1 MKDSRQAIVNP
12 RIAIVGAGLIGRR
25 HANLIRE
32 GDDAVLSAIV
42 DPTDTARDFAAEA
55 GAPWFASVAD
65 MLTADHPDGLIIAT
79 PNQLHLDHG
88 LQAVEAGLP
97 ALIEKPI
104 ADSVA
109 AAEKLVSAAEAA
121 KIPLL
126 IGHHRRHNPLIADAK
141 ARIVSGELG
150 TLVAVHGMFWLY
162 KPDDYFDGEWRRKP
176 GAGPVY
182 INLIHDIDLMR
193 HLVGEVTS
201 VRAIQSSAARGHEV
215 EDTAAALL
223 TFENGALGT
232 VTVSDSIVGPWS
244 WEQTSGEN
252 PAYPETD
259 QHCYLIGG
267 TKGSLSLP
275 NGEVWGQDEPR
286 SWWLD
291 FQRSG
296 PAARSDEDPLARQ
309 IAHFCDVIRGRAQP
323 LVSGR
328 EGLQTLRVI
337 EALKQSAE
345 TGEPQFLT

>member
-1 MKDSRQAIVNP
+1 MILRPAINNP
-12 RIAIVGAGLIGRR
+12 RIAVVGAGLIGQR
-25 HANLIRE
+25 HADLITA
-32 GDDAVLSAIV
+32 GVDATLSAIV
-42 DPTDTARDFAAEA
+42 DPTAAARSFASRI
-55 GAPWFASVAD
+55 GAPWFASIAD
-65 MLTADHPDGLIIAT
+65 MLAVDRPDGLIVAT

-109 AAEKLVSAAEAA
+109 AAERLVSVAEAA
-121 KIPLL
+121 KVPLL
-126 IGHHRRHNPLIADAK
+126 IGHHRRHNPLIANAK
-141 ARIVSGELG
+141 ARIMGGELG
-150 TLVAVHGMFWLY
+150 KLVAVHGMFWLY
-162 KPDDYFDGEWRRKP
+162 KPDDYFDVEWRRKP

-182 INLIHDIDLMR
+182 INLIHDIDLLR
-193 HLVGEVTS
+193 HLVGEITS
-201 VRAIQSSAARGHEV
+201 VQAIQSSAARGHDV

-223 TFENGALGT
+223 TFDNGALGT
-232 VTVSDSIVGPWS
+232 ITASDSIVAPWS
-244 WEQTSGEN
+244 WEQTAGEN

-286 SWWLD
+286 SWWRD
-291 FQRSG
+291 FQRTAPPTLSG
-296 PAARSDEDPLARQ
+296 EDPLVRQ
-309 IAHFCDVIRGRAQP
+309 IAHFCDVIRRQATP

-337 EALKQSAE
+337 EALKRSAE
-345 TGEPQFLT
+345 SGVIQPIR

>member
-1 MKDSRQAIVNP
+1 MRPVIDNP
-12 RIAIVGAGLIGRR
+12 RIVVVGAGLIGQR
-25 HANLIRE
+25 HAKLIKA
-32 GDDAVLSAIV
+32 GADATLSAIV
-42 DPTDTARDFAAEA
+42 DPTDAARGFAGEIR
-55 GAPWFASVAD
+55 APWFASIAE
-65 MLTADHPDGLIIAT
+65 MLAAGRPDGLIVAT
-79 PNQLHLDHG
+79 PNQLHLEHG

-109 AAEKLVSAAEAA
+109 AAEQLVSAAEPAEV
-121 KIPLL
+121 PLL

-141 ARIVSGELG
+141 TKIEAGKLG
-150 TLVAVHGMFWLY
+150 KLVAVHGMFWLY
-162 KPDDYFDGEWRRKP
+162 KPDDYFDVEWRRKP

-182 INLIHDIDLMR
+182 INLIHDIDLLR
-193 HLVGEVTS
+193 HLVGEVAS
-201 VRAIQSSAARGHEV
+201 VQAMQSSAARGHEV

-232 VTVSDSIVGPWS
+232 ITASDSIVGPWS
-244 WEQTSGEN
+244 WEQTAGEN

-286 SWWLD
+286 SWWRD

-296 PAARSDEDPLARQ
+296 PATPFDADPLVRQ
-309 IAHFCDVIRGRAQP
+309 IAHFCDVIRGQTAP

-328 EGLQTLRVI
+328 EGLQTLNVI
-337 EALKQSAE
+337 EALKQSAD
-345 TGEPQFLT
+345 TGETITLI

>member
-1 MKDSRQAIVNP
+1 M
-12 RIAIVGAGLIGRR
+12 
-25 HANLIRE
+25 
-32 GDDAVLSAIV
+32 DATLSAIV
-42 DPTDTARDFAAEA
+42 DPTDAARSFAAEV
-55 GAPWFASVAD
+55 GAPWFASITD
-65 MLTADHPDGLIIAT
+65 MLAADRLDGLPDGLIVAT

-104 ADSVA
+104 ADGVA

-141 ARIVSGELG
+141 AKIMGGELG
-150 TLVAVHGMFWLY
+150 KLVAVHGMFWLY
-162 KPDDYFDGEWRRKP
+162 KPDDYFDVEWRRKP

-193 HLVGEVTS
+193 HLVGEITS
-201 VRAIQSSAARGHEV
+201 VRAIQSSAARGHGV

-232 VTVSDSIVGPWS
+232 ITASDSIVGPWS
-244 WEQTSGEN
+244 WEQTAGEN

-286 SWWLD
+286 SWWRD

-296 PAARSDEDPLARQ
+296 AATPSGEDPLVRQ
-309 IAHFCDVIRGRAQP
+309 IGHFCDVIRGQAEP
-323 LVSGR
+323 LVSGH
-328 EGLQTLRVI
+328 EGLKTLNVI
-337 EALKQSAE
+337 EALKRSAN
-345 TGEPQFLT
+345 TGETITLI

>member
-1 MKDSRQAIVNP
+1 MRPAIDNP
-12 RIAIVGAGLIGRR
+12 RIAVVGAGLIGQR
-25 HANLIRE
+25 HAKLIKA
-32 GDDAVLSAIV
+32 GADATLSAIV
-42 DPTDTARDFAAEA
+42 DPTDAARGFAGEI
-55 GAPWFASVAD
+55 GAPWFASIAE
-65 MLTADHPDGLIIAT
+65 MLPAGRPEGLIVAT
-79 PNQLHLDHG
+79 PNQLHLEHG

-109 AAEKLVSAAEAA
+109 AAEQLVSAAEAA
-121 KIPLL
+121 EVPLL

-141 ARIVSGELG
+141 TKIEAGQLG
-150 TLVAVHGMFWLY
+150 KLVAVHGMFWLY
-162 KPDDYFDGEWRRKP
+162 KPDDYFDVEWRRKP

-193 HLVGEVTS
+193 HLVGEVAS
-201 VRAIQSSAARGHEV
+201 VQAIESNAARGHEV

-223 TFENGALGT
+223 TFKNGALGT
-232 VTVSDSIVGPWS
+232 ITASDSIVGPWS
-244 WEQTSGEN
+244 WEQTAGEN

-286 SWWLD
+286 SWWRD

-296 PAARSDEDPLARQ
+296 PAIPSDADPLVRQ
-309 IAHFCDVIRGRAQP
+309 IAHFCDVIRGQTAP

-328 EGLQTLRVI
+328 EGLQTLNVI
-337 EALKQSAE
+337 EALKQSAD
-345 TGEPQFLT
+345 TGETTTLI

>member
-1 MKDSRQAIVNP
+1 MTLRPAIDNP
-12 RIAIVGAGLIGRR
+12 RIAVVGAGLIGQR
-25 HANLIRE
+25 HAKLIKA
-32 GDDAVLSAIV
+32 GADATLSAIV
-42 DPTDTARDFAAEA
+42 DPTDAACAFADDI
-55 GAPWFASVAD
+55 GAPWFASITD
-65 MLTADHPDGLIIAT
+65 MLAADRPDGLIVAT

-109 AAEKLVSAAEAA
+109 AAEKLVSAAETAGV
-121 KIPLL
+121 PLL

-141 ARIVSGELG
+141 AKIEAGALG
-150 TLVAVHGMFWLY
+150 KLVAVHGMFWLY
-162 KPDDYFDGEWRRKP
+162 KPDDYFDVEWRRKP

-182 INLIHDIDLMR
+182 INLIHDIDLLR
-193 HLVGEVTS
+193 HLVGEVAS
-201 VRAIQSSAARGHEV
+201 VQAIQSSAARGHEV

-232 VTVSDSIVGPWS
+232 ITASDSIVGPWS
-244 WEQTSGEN
+244 WEQTAGEN

-286 SWWLD
+286 SWWRD

-296 PAARSDEDPLARQ
+296 PASPSEADPLVRQ
-309 IAHFCDVIRGRAQP
+309 IAHFCDVIRGQASP

-337 EALKQSAE
+337 DALKRSAE
-345 TGEPQFLT
+345 HGVAQPMR

>member
-1 MKDSRQAIVNP
+1 MRPAINNP
-12 RIAIVGAGLIGRR
+12 RIAVVGAGLIGQR
-25 HANLIRE
+25 HAKLILD
-32 GDDAVLSAIV
+32 GADAMLSAIV
-42 DPTDTARDFAAEA
+42 DPTGAARSFAGEID
-55 GAPWFASVAD
+55 APWYASIAD
-65 MLTADHPDGLIIAT
+65 MLVADRPDGLIVAT

-141 ARIVSGELG
+141 ANIDAGQLG
-150 TLVAVHGMFWLY
+150 KLVAVNAMFWLY
-162 KPDDYFDGEWRRKP
+162 KPDDYFDVEWRRKP

-182 INLIHDIDLMR
+182 INLIHDIDLLR
-193 HLVGEVTS
+193 HLVGEVAS
-201 VRAIQSSAARGHEV
+201 VQAIQSSAARGHEV

-232 VTVSDSIVGPWS
+232 ISASDGIVGPWS
-244 WEQTSGEN
+244 WEQTAGEN

-275 NGEVWGQDEPR
+275 NGEIWGQDEPR
-286 SWWLD
+286 SWWRD

-296 PAARSDEDPLARQ
+296 PAIPSDADPLVRQ
-309 IAHFCDVIRGRAQP
+309 IAHFCDVIRGQAAP

-328 EGLQTLRVI
+328 EGLQTLNVI
-337 EALKQSAE
+337 EALKQSAD
-345 TGEPQFLT
+345 TGETITLI

>member
-1 MKDSRQAIVNP
+1 MISRPVIDKP
-12 RIAIVGAGLIGRR
+12 SIAVVGTGLIGQR
-25 HANLIRE
+25 HAKLIE
-32 GDDAVLSAIV
+32 AGADATLSAIV
-42 DPTDTARDFAAEA
+42 DPTDAARVFAGEID
-55 GAPWFASVAD
+55 APWFGSIAD
-65 MLTADHPDGLIIAT
+65 MLAANRPDGVIIAT

-88 LQAVEAGLP
+88 LQAVAAGLP

-121 KIPLL
+121 GVPLL

-141 ARIVSGELG
+141 AKIESGALG
-150 TLVAVHGMFWLY
+150 KLVAVNAMFWLY
-162 KPDDYFDGEWRRKP
+162 KPDDYFDVEWRRQP

-201 VRAIQSSAARGHEV
+201 VQAIQSSAARGHEV
-215 EDTAAALL
+215 EDTAAALI
-223 TFENGALGT
+223 TFDNGTLGT
-232 VTVSDSIVGPWS
+232 ITASDSIVSPWS
-244 WEQTSGEN
+244 WEQTAGEN
-252 PAYPETD
+252 PAYPATD

-267 TKGSLSLP
+267 TKGSISLP

-286 SWWLD
+286 SWWRD

-296 PAARSDEDPLARQ
+296 PAAPSDADPLVRQ
-309 IAHFCDVIRGRAQP
+309 IAHFCDVIWGDATP

-337 EALKQSAE
+337 EALKRSAE
-345 TGEPQFLT
+345 CGDTQPIR